1 MRAPPRS
8 ARLLAARTAP
18 PREGAGFT
26 LLEVVVAVAL
36 LAIVVIKAAMILDM
50 ANERHDV
57 DTTEMALE
65 AQAHRVLDR
74 IAYAI
79 VGTSRER
86 LLPDPQAPIC
96 SGELRYEVSI
106 GVEDG
111 AVVWG
116 DPERIGIGTEE
127 RQVVWEQAPPLGES
141 VRRVWCSVARPLLE
155 GELANGRDD
164 NGNGLVDERGLS
176 FTLDGDVV
184 TIRLTLERQTRHGLT
199 TRTVETTV
207 TLRN

>member
-1 MRAPPRS
+1 MRAP
-8 ARLLAARTAP
+8 ARRAAAR
-18 PREGAGFT
+18 RHGGAAFT
-26 LLEVVVAVAL
+26 LLEMVIAVAL
-36 LAIVVIKAAMILDM
+36 MAVVVIKAAMILDM

-79 VGTSRER
+79 LGTSRER
-86 LLPDPQAPIC
+86 LLPDPQAPIS
-96 SGELRYEVSI
+96 SGELRYEVSV

-111 AVVWG
+111 EIVWD
-116 DPERIGIGTEE
+116 DPERIGTGDEVGQI
-127 RQVVWEQAPPLGES
+127 VWEKAPPLGES
-141 VRRVWCSVARPLLE
+141 ERRLWCSVARPLLE

-164 NGNGLVDERGLS
+164 NGNGLIDERGLS
-176 FTLDGDVV
+176 FTLDGDTV